1 MKTKLICSENFNDY
15 RIQLSKYVSEI
26 KFDEFETLVNLL
38 LQSRRNNAQ
47 VLIAGNGGSAATS
60 SHFAIDLG
68 VGTMKLG
75 KLPIKSISLADNLST
90 ITAIAND
97 LDFSKVFEKQIEVLG
112 KPGDLLILISA
123 SGNSKNLINALN
135 VAVQKEMKVFTLTG
149 FDGGELKLLSSGS
162 NIHIPSKVGEYGLVE
177 DLHLSICHMATECIR
192 AIND

>member
-1 MKTKLICSENFNDY
+1 VKTKLICSESFNNY

-97 LDFSKVFEKQIEVLG
+97 LDFSKIFEKQIEVLG

-135 VAVQKEMKVFTLTG
+135 IAVQKEMKVFTLTG

-162 NIHIPSKVGEYGLVE
+162 NIHIPSMVGEYGLVE

>member
-1 MKTKLICSENFNDY
+1 MKTKLICSESFNNY

-135 VAVQKEMKVFTLTG
+135 TAVQKEMKVFTLTG

-162 NIHIPSKVGEYGLVE
+162 NIHIPSMVGEYGLVE

>member
-1 MKTKLICSENFNDY
+1 MKTKLICSESFNNY

-97 LDFSKVFEKQIEVLG
+97 SDFSKIFEKQIEVLG

-162 NIHIPSKVGEYGLVE
+162 NIHIPSMVGEYGLVE

-192 AIND
+192 AIDD

>member
-162 NIHIPSKVGEYGLVE
+162 NVHIPSKVGEYGLVE

>member
-1 MKTKLICSENFNDY
+1 VKTKLICSESFNNY

-135 VAVQKEMKVFTLTG
+135 TAVQKEMKVFTLTG

-162 NIHIPSKVGEYGLVE
+162 NIHIPSMVGEYGLVE

>member
-1 MKTKLICSENFNDY
+1 VKTKLICSENFNDY

-162 NIHIPSKVGEYGLVE
+162 NVHIPSKVGEYGLVE

>member
-1 MKTKLICSENFNDY
+1 MKTKLICSESFNNY
-15 RIQLSKYVSEI
+15 RIQLSKYVSKI

-97 LDFSKVFEKQIEVLG
+97 LDFSKIFEKQIEVLG

-162 NIHIPSKVGEYGLVE
+162 NIHIPSMVGEYGLVE

>member
-1 MKTKLICSENFNDY
+1 MISDIIKKSIELKENILLDTSLHTMIYNSIDVIVNSF
-15 RIQLSKYVSEI
+15 QLGNKVM
-26 KFDEFETLVNLL
+26 FC
-38 LQSRRNNAQ
+38 
-47 VLIAGNGGSAATS
+47 GNGGSAATS

-135 VAVQKEMKVFTLTG
+135 LAVQKEMKVFTLTG

-162 NIHIPSKVGEYGLVE
+162 NIHIPSMVGEYGLVE

>member
-1 MKTKLICSENFNDY
+1 VKTKLICSESFNNY

-97 LDFSKVFEKQIEVLG
+97 SDFSKIFEKQIEVLG

-149 FDGGELKLLSSGS
+149 FDGGALKLLSSGN
-162 NIHIPSKVGEYGLVE
+162 NIHIPSMVGEYGLVE

-192 AIND
+192 AIDD

>member
-1 MKTKLICSENFNDY
+1 MKTKLICSESFNNY

-97 LDFSKVFEKQIEVLG
+97 LDFSKIFEKQIEVLG

-135 VAVQKEMKVFTLTG
+135 IAVQKEMKVFTLTG

-162 NIHIPSKVGEYGLVE
+162 NIHIPSMVGEYGLVE

>member
-1 MKTKLICSENFNDY
+1 VKTKLICSESFNNY
-15 RIQLSKYVSEI
+15 RTQLSKYVSEI

-149 FDGGELKLLSSGS
+149 FDGGDLKLLSSGS

>member
-1 MKTKLICSENFNDY
+1 VKTKLICSESFNNY

-97 LDFSKVFEKQIEVLG
+97 SDFSKIFEKQIEVLG

-162 NIHIPSKVGEYGLVE
+162 NIHIPSMVGEYGLVE

-192 AIND
+192 AIDD

>member
-1 MKTKLICSENFNDY
+1 MKTKLICSEILKNY
-15 RIQLSKYVSEI
+15 RIQLSNYINEL
-26 KFDEFETLVNLL
+26 KFDEFETFVNLL

-60 SHFAIDLG
+60 SHFAVDLG

-75 KLPIKSISLADNLST
+75 KTPIKSISLTDNLST

-97 LDFSKVFEKQIEVLG
+97 LDFSKVFEKQVEVLG

-123 SGNSKNLINALN
+123 SGNSKNLINAFN
-135 VAVQKEMKVFTLTG
+135 IAVQKEMKIFTLTG
-149 FDGGELKLLSSGS
+149 FDGGELKLLSSRS
-162 NIHIPSKVGEYGLVE
+162 NIHIPSMAGEYGLVE

-192 AIND
+192 AISD